1 MHPGIRSEVMPQ
13 LLRVALEDSEHLLR
27 LGFPS
32 AKWGSFREK
41 PPKIKGEKKA
51 SRAER
56 KAGVTVWGPKSYQ
69 NSHPGSIIYQSL

>member
-56 KAGVTVWGPKSYQ
+56 KAGVTVRGP
-69 NSHPGSIIYQSL
+69 NLPGAPT

>member
-13 LLRVALEDSEHLLR
+13 LLHVALEDSEHSLR
-27 LGFPS
+27 LGFPI

-41 PPKIKGEKKA
+41 PPKIKEKKKA

-56 KAGVTVWGPKSYQ
+56 KAGVTVRGPKL
-69 NSHPGSIIYQSL
+69 PGAPT